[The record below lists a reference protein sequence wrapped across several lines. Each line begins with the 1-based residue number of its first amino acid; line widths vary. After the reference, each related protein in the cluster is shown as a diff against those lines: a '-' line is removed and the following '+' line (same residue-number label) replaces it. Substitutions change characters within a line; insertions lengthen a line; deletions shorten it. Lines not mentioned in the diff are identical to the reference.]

1 MIPCFECGSPECN
14 SVECIKINEIVNKFS
29 LAGDNLMPEMHLKQ
43 LGFTYSACEPLTKNK
58 ERIQKLKKTGD
69 IKYIHKNKLD
79 KAYFQHDMTYGGFKE
94 LAKRTASD
102 EFLRVKTFNIAKYLK
117 YERYPRGLASMV
129 YKFSDKKSACS
140 GVNTHTNKS
149 AFKKQV

>member
-79 KAYFQHDMTYGGFKE
+79 KE